1 MIRLSRITEDT
12 VLSHNSHAIYPGA
25 HCAFFG
31 VAGMVPLIKDSY
43 ALMVGPTVC
52 LYNAKLMINLR
63 SLTSEPRPDNLLL
76 LPISQEDVIFGAREK
91 VRQGI
96 IEADR
101 QYHPKVLFVV
111 TTCVQEIIGEDFDL
125 FVEEVRPEVNATL
138 LVVHTDNFTCE
149 DASPGIER
157 TYLALSELMQPQ
169 NVVPGSVNFL
179 GLRAPGGRKTEP
191 ARLLEKNGIKIN
203 NVIPSYSTP
212 EDISRAP
219 ESSLNIVL
227 EHFALP
233 LAQKMA
239 RQFATPYLFCERPYT
254 PDAIEAWYCQIA
266 DRLGIDIDRDIRRLK
281 EETKACMKERAAT
294 LEGSTFILGMQQGRT
309 FDIAQ
314 FLIQMGMTPLLIYVN
329 RIHSH
334 DYEDIAS
341 LLSCGV
347 DPFVMK
353 SGDALRSDEILNEL
367 KPDYF
372 IGHGD
377 RRTLASFGVKSRSL
391 IRVYDFPGFEGSHQA
406 AQLLE
411 MPLTGDGVLNYKEQY
426 IASSKG
432 V

>member
-1 MIRLSRITEDT
+1 MIRLSQITEDT
-12 VLSHNSHAIYPGA
+12 VLSHNAHAVYPGA

-52 LYNAKLMINLR
+52 LYNAKLTINLR

-76 LPISQEDVIFGAREK
+76 LPLSQEDVIFGAREK

-101 QYHPKVLFVV
+101 EYHPKVLFVV

-125 FVEEVRPEVNATL
+125 FVEEVRPKVDAAL

-157 TYLALSELMQPQ
+157 TYLALSELMRPQ
-169 NVVPGSVNFL
+169 SVVPGSVNFL

-191 ARLLEKNGIKIN
+191 ARLLEKKGIKIN

-227 EHFALP
+227 EHYALP

-239 RQFATPYLFCERPYT
+239 EQFGTPYLFGERAYT
-254 PDAIEAWYCQIA
+254 PDAIEAWYRQVA
-266 DRLGIDIDRDIRRLK
+266 DKLSINLDEDIRRLRK
-281 EETKACMKERAAT
+281 ETEACMNERTST
-294 LEGSTFILGMQQGRT
+294 LEGNTFILGMQQGRA
-309 FDIAQ
+309 FNIAQ
-314 FLIQMGMTPLLIYVN
+314 FLVQMGMTPLLIYVN
-329 RIHSH
+329 RIHPH
-334 DYEDIAS
+334 DFEDIVS
-341 LLSCGV
+341 LLSKGI
-347 DPFVMK
+347 DPVVMK

-377 RRTLASFGVKSRSL
+377 RRTLASFGVKALSL
-391 IRVYDFPGFEGSHQA
+391 MRVYDFPGFEGSQQA
-406 AQLLE
+406 AQLLK
-411 MPLTGDGVLNYKEQY
+411 MPLTGACVLNYKEQY
-426 IASSKG
+426 IVNYKG